1 MGCGKGDIHNYLKVL
16 KRFLLDIVREKVN
29 FLGCFDYGGKIV
41 AVARKKE
48 IYVEWLGHINK
59 QGYYNDRPAS

>member
-1 MGCGKGDIHNYLKVL
+1 MICFAKTTVTESRSEVERLSA
-16 KRFLLDIVREKVN
+16 VREKVN

-59 QGYYNDRPAS
+59 QGYYNDRPAN

>member
-1 MGCGKGDIHNYLKVL
+1 MGCGKGDVHNYLKVL

-48 IYVEWLGHINK
+48 IYADSWVT
-59 QGYYNDRPAS
+59 